1 MNTFTDYLKAQF
13 VETGEV
19 NKEDWEDL
27 YPEWLNQLEDEQL
40 DVFAEEWK
48 MQELKKWVE
57 LADTAIKELQKIKSL
72 LKAPNQ

>member
-1 MNTFTDYLKAQF
+1 MKTLSDYLKGQF
-13 VETGEV
+13 VKTGEV

-48 MQELKKWVE
+48 QLNK
-57 LADTAIKELQKIKSL
+57 
-72 LKAPNQ
+72 